1 MSTCS
6 EPGMESAAPSEDYRY
21 LTGKHDVYL
30 VLWQEEEKRYVTA
43 PISSSLSVLPQIVQS
58 TQNNLSRTKSNMCA
72 SRCLFPRNGP
82 RCWTWIIL
90 SISTCFHTL
99 LTIRKWNSKELIF
112 YTFKNK
118 FIQLSLKTS
127 LVRLL
132 SLGTKMGIFTWLV
145 NPYLSF
151 KELWYAIIY
160 FISYAAILS
169 IET

>member
-1 MSTCS
+1 MKRTWFSDRKKRKGMLQLLSLVPSQCS
-6 EPGMESAAPSEDYRY
+6 
-21 LTGKHDVYL
+21 
-30 VLWQEEEKRYVTA
+30 
-43 PISSSLSVLPQIVQS
+43 IVQS

-72 SRCLFPRNGP
+72 SRYLFPRNGP
-82 RCWTWIIL
+82 CCWTWIIL
-90 SISTCFHTL
+90 RVSTRFHTL
-99 LTIRKWNSKELIF
+99 LTIGKWNLKEESIF
-112 YTFKNK
+112 YTYKNK

-151 KELWYAIIY
+151 KELRCAIIC
-160 FISYAAILS
+160 FINYAAVLS